1 MSIPGTGWTNPRKL
15 FVMQTTQ
22 TVQNSSLL
30 AVTGATLFDGT
41 GASPVSDA
49 VLLVRDGRIA
59 AAGPRAGVTIPKGA
73 ATVDANGQWLIP
85 GLIDLHVHLDEDIT
99 PGAFPLFGV
108 TSVRDVG
115 SRLVTLQKMRA
126 RAAKGEPMPRL
137 FWMGRNI
144 DEDKP
149 SWSGAVAVKG
159 PRAVPALLAEM
170 QEKQGVDGVKLYV
183 SAGEAVARAV
193 IAEAHRRRMPVTAH
207 LGEMTPE
214 KAAQMGI
221 DNLEHISTLFT
232 AQLSRDAATKAAG
245 TRKSHAGVADVD
257 LDSLPVRRLIET
269 LARHK
274 VAITPTL
281 SVSLMPMAGEKN
293 ADRVYRG
300 WADIPNGWRSFWKD
314 AYWSFLQP
322 IGWTSKDHVMRE
334 QANRRFLQ
342 MVGRLEAAG
351 VPIVAGTDSPAPWV
365 LPGAGLVHELEL
377 LVQAGLSPKSA
388 LLAATGRA
396 ADVLR
401 KKGEVGTLLPGAR
414 ADFLLLPADPLKDIR
429 ALRKLSAVYQNGRAF
444 DRIAARRTFDRVAA
458 PPPQKPAS

>member
-1 MSIPGTGWTNPRKL
+1 
-15 FVMQTTQ
+15 MQTTQ
-22 TVQNSSLL
+22 KPSLL
-30 AVTGATLFDGT
+30 AITGATLFDGT
-41 GASPVSDA
+41 GASPIPDA
-49 VLLVRDGRIA
+49 VLLVRDGRIT
-59 AAGPRAGVTIPKGA
+59 AAGSRSSVTIPDGA
-73 ATVDANGQWLIP
+73 RVVDAAGKWLIP

-115 SRLVTLQKMRA
+115 SRLVTLQKMRG

-144 DEDKP
+144 DAGKP
-149 SWSGAVAVKG
+149 SWSGAVAVKDPAG
-159 PRAVPALLAEM
+159 VPALLADM

-183 SAGEAVARAV
+183 SADAAVAKAV
-193 IAEAHRRRMPVTAH
+193 ITEAHRRRMPVTGH

-214 KAAQMGI
+214 KAAQVGI

-232 AQLSRDAATKAAG
+232 SQLSRDAAKKAQG
-245 TRKSHAGVADVD
+245 TRKSHAGVAEVN

-274 VAITPTL
+274 VAVTPTL
-281 SVSLMPMAGEKN
+281 SVSLMPMAGEQN
-293 ADRVYRG
+293 ADRIYGG
-300 WADIPNGWRSFWKD
+300 WADIPSGWRSFWKD

-322 IGWTSKDHVMRE
+322 LGWTARDYREKE
-334 QANRRFLQ
+334 QANRKFLQ
-342 MVGRLEAAG
+342 MVARLEAAG

-396 ADVLR
+396 ASVLR
-401 KKGEVGTLLPGAR
+401 KTGEVGTLVPGAR

-429 ALRKLSAVYQNGRAF
+429 ALRHLSAVYQNGQEF
-444 DRIAARRTFDRVAA
+444 DRNAARRTFDRVKA

>member
-1 MSIPGTGWTNPRKL
+1 
-15 FVMQTTQ
+15 
-22 TVQNSSLL
+22 
-30 AVTGATLFDGT
+30 
-41 GASPVSDA
+41 
-49 VLLVRDGRIA
+49 
-59 AAGPRAGVTIPKGA
+59 
-73 ATVDANGQWLIP
+73 VDAAGQWLIP

-126 RAAKGEPMPRL
+126 RAARGEPMPRL

-144 DEDKP
+144 DEGKP

-159 PRAVPALLAEM
+159 PDGVPALLAEM

-183 SAGEAVARAV
+183 DAGPDVAKAV
-193 IAEAHRRRMPVTAH
+193 IAEAHRRRMPVTGH
-207 LGEMTPE
+207 LGETTLE
-214 KAAQMGI
+214 QAARLGI

-232 AQLSRDAATKAAG
+232 AQLSRSAAEKASG
-245 TRKSHAGVADVD
+245 TRRSHAGVADVD

-274 VAITPTL
+274 VAVTPTL
-281 SVSLMPMAGEKN
+281 SVSLMPMGGENNAG
-293 ADRVYRG
+293 RVYGG
-300 WADIPNGWRSFWKD
+300 WADIPDGWRSFWKD

-322 IGWTSKDHVMRE
+322 LGWTAKDYRGRN
-334 QANRRFLQ
+334 QANRQFLQ
-342 MVGRLEAAG
+342 MVARLEAAG

-396 ADVLR
+396 ATVLR
-401 KKGEVGTLLPGAR
+401 RTGEVGTLVPGAR
-414 ADFLLLPADPLKDIR
+414 ADFLLLPGNPLKDIR
-429 ALRKLSAVYQNGRAF
+429 ALRKLSAVYQNGKGF
-444 DRIAARRTFDRVAA
+444 DRSAARRIFDRVKA

>member
-1 MSIPGTGWTNPRKL
+1 
-15 FVMQTTQ
+15 MQTTQ
-22 TVQNSSLL
+22 RPSSLL
-30 AVTGATLFDGT
+30 AITGVTLFDGT
-41 GASPVSDA
+41 GATPIPDA
-49 VLLVRDGRIA
+49 VLLVRDGRVA
-59 AAGPRAGVTIPKGA
+59 AAGPRRQVAIPDN
-73 ATVDANGQWLIP
+73 ATVVEAANHWLIP
-85 GLIDLHVHLDEDIT
+85 GLIDLHVHLDEDIM

-115 SRLVTLQKMRA
+115 SRLVTLQKLRA

-144 DEDKP
+144 DQGKP
-149 SWSGAVAVKG
+149 SWSGAVAAKTSG
-159 PRAVPALLAEM
+159 DVPALLAEM

-183 SAGEAVARAV
+183 SAREDVAKAV

-214 KAAQMGI
+214 RAAQLGI

-232 AQLSRDAATKAAG
+232 AQLSRDAAKKATG
-245 TRKSHAGVADVD
+245 TRKSHAGVADID
-257 LDSLPVRRLIET
+257 LDSPPVRRLIET
-269 LARHK
+269 LARRK
-274 VAITPTL
+274 VAVTPTL

-293 ADRVYRG
+293 ADRIYRG
-300 WADIPNGWRSFWKD
+300 WADIPGGWRSYWQD

-322 IGWTSKDHVMRE
+322 LGWTTADYRE
-334 QANRRFLQ
+334 RERANQRFLQ
-342 MVGRLEAAG
+342 MVARLEAAG

-365 LPGAGLVHELEL
+365 LPGAGLIHELEL

-396 ADVLR
+396 AKVLR
-401 KKGEVGTLLPGAR
+401 KTGEVGTLVPGAR
-414 ADFLLLPADPLKDIR
+414 ADFLLLPANPLQDIR
-429 ALRKLSAVYQNGRAF
+429 ALRRLSAVYQNGKALDTAATRRAF
-444 DRIAARRTFDRVAA
+444 EQVKA